1 MAACRFYLR
10 ALRVSTKNSWKMMTR
25 NCNTIVKITYCVMSV
40 PRKSLIYLFKRFQ
53 TAMHF
58 GKIDINYPFCYD
70 ELNSDYIV
78 SLKKLH

>member
-1 MAACRFYLR
+1 
-10 ALRVSTKNSWKMMTR
+10 
-25 NCNTIVKITYCVMSV
+25 MSV